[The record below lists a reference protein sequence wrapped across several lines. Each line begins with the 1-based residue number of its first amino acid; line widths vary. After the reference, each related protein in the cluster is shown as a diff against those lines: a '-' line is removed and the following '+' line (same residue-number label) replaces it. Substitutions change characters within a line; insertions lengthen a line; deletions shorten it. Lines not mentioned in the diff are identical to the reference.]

1 MLKEKSYNPIGR
13 DSAQYGWTGSSPTEF
28 AKRMKLAS
36 ARFVKLK
43 EELDIDAIAFCGSS
57 GCAIA
62 FNLAAKH
69 KIPLLYVRKKTEKSH
84 SKSRVECN
92 DKKLEVKKYL
102 IVDDFVDRGRTVDY
116 IVENITN
123 YAKQAGAYPAE
134 VVGVLCFDTYVSSDH
149 LMRTSTASLTIFT
162 SDVPKPKRKKAT
174 IKESHVLNTC
184 TW

>member
-1 MLKEKSYNPIGR
+1 MREKSYKPIGR
-13 DSAQYGWTGSSPTEF
+13 DSATYGWTGSSPTEF
-28 AKRMKLAS
+28 AERMELAS

-69 KIPLLYVRKKTEKSH
+69 KIPLMYVRKKDEKSH
-84 SKSRVECN
+84 STSRVECN
-92 DKKLEVKKYL
+92 DKKVEVKKYL

-116 IVENITN
+116 ITENITK

-134 VVGVLCFDTYVSSDH
+134 SVGVLCFDRYVSSDH
-149 LMRTSTASLTIFT
+149 FMQTNAVSLKIFSASLP
-162 SDVPKPKRKKAT
+162 PKPKRKKAT
-174 IKESHVLNTC
+174 VQGNHILIEFI
-184 TW
+184 

>member
-1 MLKEKSYNPIGR
+1 MTDVKLYNPIGQ
-13 DSAQYGWTGSSPTEF
+13 DSATYGWTGSSPAEF
-28 AKRMKLAS
+28 AERMELAS

-69 KIPLLYVRKKTEKSH
+69 KIPLMYVRKKDEKSH
-84 SKSRVECN
+84 STSRVECN
-92 DKKLEVKKYL
+92 DTKVEVKKYL

-116 IVENITN
+116 IVENITK
-123 YAKQAGAYPAE
+123 YAKQVGAYPAE
-134 VVGVLCFDTYVSSDH
+134 SAGVLCFDSYVSFDH
-149 LMRTSTASLTIFT
+149 FMQTDTVSLKIF
-162 SDVPKPKRKKAT
+162 SANPKPRRKKAT
-174 IKESHVLNTC
+174 IQESHVLSNC